1 MILMEQ
7 SLLVPCDE
15 SPISPETLKK
25 QELFRYILLRWW
37 DAAIF
42 TTSRIS
48 TGFFCQY
55 LLKSAKNT
63 V

>member
-25 QELFRYILLRWW
+25 QELFRYLFLPV
-37 DAAIF
+37 
-42 TTSRIS
+42 IS
-48 TGFFCQY
+48 LQPAEF
-55 LLKSAKNT
+55 
-63 V
+63 